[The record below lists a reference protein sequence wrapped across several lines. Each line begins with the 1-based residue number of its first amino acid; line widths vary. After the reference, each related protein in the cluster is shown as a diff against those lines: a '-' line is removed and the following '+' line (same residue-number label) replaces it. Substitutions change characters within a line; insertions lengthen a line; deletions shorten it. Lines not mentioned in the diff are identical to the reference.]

1 MSGEDLSSR
10 EPYFL
15 TAQKCRTRYQCVY
28 EARVLGN
35 GLAARSVMIAGASA
49 GAKALRGC
57 AARPAPAAC
66 VARFRTV
73 HVASFEEVRIDLRPV
88 SRFSLYFSSHSS
100 YLEQCDS
107 NDITFITQDCRDLVK
122 VHLVDL
128 GNRALP
134 SRATPP
140 DLKRSTKAS
149 TDD

>member
-88 SRFSLYFSSHSS
+88 SRFSLYFSLTLFIPRAVRFQRHHFHHTRLSRSCESTPRRPREPSIAQPRHAAR
-100 YLEQCDS
+100 LEEEHES
-107 NDITFITQDCRDLVK
+107 VN
-122 VHLVDL
+122 
-128 GNRALP
+128 
-134 SRATPP
+134 
-140 DLKRSTKAS
+140 
-149 TDD
+149 